1 MSIYISSF
9 FPKFLQRPRPEES
22 QNNSSRWSQIT
33 HTTHTIFHGLVE
45 QLHSFG
51 TRIKHKMFK
60 QPCNMVDT
68 IDEAARA
75 RIFSHL
81 SPQDLHNVAQ
91 ANRQLSE
98 ESLFAL
104 LARFGVTPPHG
115 DSHSLTLHRTQLY
128 WRVAVILQIFEESS
142 VLTEKEKAFFNHSA
156 DEIILNQRLLFRLF
170 KAAYDLS
177 LVGPSWKK
185 RASIPGLSRAKTLSL
200 KADIIRA
207 RLQEDKKLKL
217 VLGKISMNNLYPT
230 PGQQTHER
238 SMTCIPKEF
247 LTIPKLKSLNV
258 ANEAIMDIPKE
269 IGECKHLFKLCIRN
283 NYIASLPKKLFN
295 LKNLRHLD
303 LGKNKINTLS
313 DRVAG
318 LTKLDTLLLDGNRF
332 ENLPE
337 SVCSHPRF
345 KYVSLQGNPLI
356 SLPTGIES
364 LDRVGLDDSQLE
376 LIPDAV
382 RESVTEGLQAPT
394 TDPNAKVYMIKRPV
408 TQDEQDSSG
417 SEDTDLQLPLP
428 LFL

>member
-1 MSIYISSF
+1 MSVYINSF

-33 HTTHTIFHGLVE
+33 HTTHTIFHGLVGR
-45 QLHSFG
+45 LHSFG
-51 TRIKHKMFK
+51 TRIKHSMFK

-177 LVGPSWKK
+177 LVAPFWKK
-185 RASIPGLSRAKTLSL
+185 RTFIRGLSHANTLSL
-200 KADIIRA
+200 KADIIRS
-207 RLQEDKKLKL
+207 RLKQDKKLKL
-217 VLGKISMNNLYPT
+217 VLKNNRTNNLFST
-230 PGQQTHER
+230 PGRQTHER
-238 SMTCIPKEF
+238 GMTCIPEEF
-247 LTIPKLKSLNV
+247 LAIPELQLLDVSD
-258 ANEAIMDIPKE
+258 EAIMEIPEE
-269 IGECKHLFKLCIRN
+269 IGQCSHLRRLCMRN
-283 NYIASLPKKLFN
+283 NHISSIPEKLFDLNN
-295 LKNLRHLD
+295 LNHLD
-303 LGKNKINTLS
+303 LGKNKLTHLS
-313 DRVAG
+313 DRVAD
-318 LTKLDTLLLDGNRF
+318 LTQLDTLLLDGNRF
-332 ENLPE
+332 KNLPN
-337 SVCSHPRF
+337 SIRSSQRLTR
-345 KYVSLQGNPLI
+345 VSLQGNPLVG
-356 SLPTGIES
+356 LPAGIES
-364 LDRVGLDDSQLE
+364 LNRSGLDDSQLE

-382 RESVTEGLQAPT
+382 RQSITGGIQVP
-394 TDPNAKVYMIKRPV
+394 AKPV
-408 TQDEQDSSG
+408 AQGEDDSSDAK
-417 SEDTDLQLPLP
+417 DTDLQTILTTLI
-428 LFL
+428 